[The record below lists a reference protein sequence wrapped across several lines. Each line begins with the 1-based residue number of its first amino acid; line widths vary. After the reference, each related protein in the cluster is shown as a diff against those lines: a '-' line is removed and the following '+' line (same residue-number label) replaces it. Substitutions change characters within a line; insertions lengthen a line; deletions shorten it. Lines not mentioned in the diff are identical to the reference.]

1 MKLSHLVAWFDAR
14 MAKLLAPLPDLVLLV
29 LRLTWGWQ
37 FFQTGL
43 GKLRNIER
51 VVTFFTSL
59 GIPVP
64 ALTAYFVGTL
74 ELAGGLLL
82 LVGLFARPIALLLAA
97 NMVVAY
103 LAADRGALF
112 GVFSNLDAF
121 QKADPFMF
129 LLVSVIVLAFGAGA
143 VSLDRLMQRPSKSDP
158 GQP

>member
-1 MKLSHLVAWFDAR
+1 MKLARLVSGLDAR
-14 MAKLLAPLPDLVLLV
+14 MAKVLAPLADVVLLV

-37 FFQTGL
+37 FFRTGL

-51 VVTFFTSL
+51 VIAFFTSL
-59 GIPVP
+59 GIPAP
-64 ALTAYFVGTL
+64 AVSAYFVGTL

-82 LVGLFARPIALLLAA
+82 LVGLFSRPVALLLTG
-97 NMVVAY
+97 NMLVAY
-103 LAADRGALF
+103 LAGDREALF

-143 VSLDRLMQRPSKSDP
+143 VSLDRLLQTAQKS
-158 GQP
+158 

>member
-1 MKLSHLVAWFDAR
+1 MKLARLISELDVR
-14 MAKLLAPLPDLVLLV
+14 MAKVLAPLADVVLLV

-37 FFQTGL
+37 FFRTGL

-51 VVTFFTSL
+51 VITFFTSL
-59 GIPVP
+59 GIPAP
-64 ALTAYFVGTL
+64 AVSAYFVGTL

-82 LVGLFARPIALLLAA
+82 LVGLFSRPVALLLTG
-97 NMVVAY
+97 NMLVAY
-103 LAADRGALF
+103 LAGDREALF

-143 VSLDRLMQRPSKSDP
+143 VSLDRLVQKASN
-158 GQP
+158 G

>member
-1 MKLSHLVAWFDAR
+1 LKLARLVSGLDAR
-14 MAKLLAPLPDLVLLV
+14 MAKVLAPLGDVVLLV

-37 FFQTGL
+37 FFRTGL

-51 VVTFFTSL
+51 VITFFTSL
-59 GIPVP
+59 GIPAP
-64 ALTAYFVGTL
+64 AVSAYFVGTL

-82 LVGLFARPIALLLAA
+82 LVGLFSRPVALLLTG
-97 NMVVAY
+97 NMLVAY
-103 LAADRGALF
+103 LAGDREALL

-143 VSLDRLMQRPSKSDP
+143 VSLDRLVQKAPN
-158 GQP
+158 G

>member
-1 MKLSHLVAWFDAR
+1 MKLVRLAPELDAR
-14 MAKLLAPLPDLVLLV
+14 MAKLLAPLADIVLLV

-51 VVTFFTSL
+51 VITFFASL
-59 GIPVP
+59 GIPAP
-64 ALTAYFVGTL
+64 APTAYFVGTL

-82 LVGLFARPIALLLAA
+82 LVGLFARPIALLLAG

-103 LAADRGALF
+103 LAADRAALF
-112 GVFSNLDAF
+112 GVLSNLEAF

-129 LLVSVIVLAFGAGA
+129 LLVSVIVLTFGAGA
-143 VSLDRLMQRPSKSDP
+143 VSLDRLVQKARR
-158 GQP
+158 G

>member
-1 MKLSHLVAWFDAR
+1 MRLARLPSGLDAWI
-14 MAKLLAPLPDLVLLV
+14 AKILAPLGDILLLV

-37 FFQTGL
+37 FFRTGL
-43 GKLRNIER
+43 GKLQNIER
-51 VVTFFTSL
+51 VITFFTSL
-59 GIPVP
+59 GIPAP

-82 LVGLFARPIALLLAA
+82 LVGLFARPIALLLAG

-112 GVFSNLDAF
+112 GVFTNLEAF

-143 VSLDRLMQRPSKSDP
+143 VSLDRLMQKAST
-158 GQP
+158 G

>member
-1 MKLSHLVAWFDAR
+1 LKLARLISELDVR
-14 MAKLLAPLPDLVLLV
+14 MAKVLAPLADVVLLV

-37 FFQTGL
+37 FFRTGL

-51 VVTFFTSL
+51 VITFFTSL
-59 GIPVP
+59 GIPAP
-64 ALTAYFVGTL
+64 AVSAYFVGTL

-82 LVGLFARPIALLLAA
+82 LVGLFSRPVALLLTG
-97 NMVVAY
+97 NMLVAY
-103 LAADRGALF
+103 LAGDREALF

-143 VSLDRLMQRPSKSDP
+143 VSLDRLVQKASN
-158 GQP
+158 G

>member
-1 MKLSHLVAWFDAR
+1 MKLARLISELDVR
-14 MAKLLAPLPDLVLLV
+14 MAKVLAPLADVVLLV

-37 FFQTGL
+37 FFRTGL

-51 VVTFFTSL
+51 VVAYFTSL
-59 GIPVP
+59 GIPAP
-64 ALTAYFVGTL
+64 ALNARVVGTL

-82 LVGLFARPIALLLAA
+82 LVGLFSRPVALLLTG
-97 NMVVAY
+97 NMLVAY
-103 LAADRGALF
+103 LAGDREALF

-143 VSLDRLMQRPSKSDP
+143 VSLDRLVQKASN
-158 GQP
+158 G

>member
-1 MKLSHLVAWFDAR
+1 MKLARLVSGLDAR
-14 MAKLLAPLPDLVLLV
+14 MAKVLAPLADVVLLV

-37 FFQTGL
+37 FFRTGL

-51 VVTFFTSL
+51 VIAFFTSL
-59 GIPVP
+59 GIPAP
-64 ALTAYFVGTL
+64 AVSAYFVGTL

-82 LVGLFARPIALLLAA
+82 LVGLFSRPVALLLTG
-97 NMVVAY
+97 NMLVAY
-103 LAADRGALF
+103 LAGDREALF

-143 VSLDRLMQRPSKSDP
+143 VSLDRLLQTAPNS
-158 GQP
+158 